1 MRPAFEQID
10 EAAGKA
16 RLGVGTRSR
25 TASVRGKR
33 SIFQMRSVVGWRS
46 QTRIRIISS
55 RQSSRGE

>member
-10 EAAGKA
+10 EAAGKV

-46 QTRIRIISS
+46 QTRRIISS
-55 RQSSRGE
+55 RQPSRGE